1 MPIKL
6 LPVHLVNKIA
16 AGEVIERPASVVKE
30 LVENSIDAGA
40 GRIDIVIED
49 GGRRLIQVTD
59 NGCGMGPEDLALA
72 FSPHATSKLVGEDD
86 LFAIATLG
94 FRGEALASVAS
105 ISHARIQS
113 RRPDDAGGCEV
124 EASGGEIARVRPC
137 PAAPGTTVTIRDLFF
152 NTPARRKFMRTATT
166 EIGHIVEQLT
176 RLALPHP
183 QVAFTLKHNG
193 REMKNL
199 PAAGGTAQ
207 RAADLFGQEL
217 GEGLLPIVRRGG
229 GKISVAGLIAPP
241 AGARATAKWQ
251 YFFLNGRYIRDRLLS
266 HGLREAFRGRIDPN
280 RWPAAFVFIHVPP
293 AEVDV
298 NVHPT
303 KIEVRFQDSQAVHGE
318 LLAALKETLSRA
330 ELNPGA
336 KFAAATPAPAAAPAT
351 AQAGNGIDVEPGYEG
366 PEQLAEERRASLR
379 EALADF
385 FKSAPKPQPSLDF
398 PNQPPRT
405 WQGSQHMPRV
415 CSAHEAALA
424 AEGPRMSPGLVENR
438 PAHAPADAQGPT
450 DIGKYEPAEAAT
462 PLAAAFD
469 VAAPAAMQVHNSY
482 LIIQTPDGIEI
493 VDQHALHERI
503 LYNELRARLADGKLA
518 GQRMLIPAT
527 LPVSPAEAARLE
539 QHADLLA
546 RLGIEV
552 SQFGPNTM
560 AVQQFPSLLAGRGVS
575 PPEFLREM
583 LDRLAED
590 ETVDSERLIEDALA
604 MMSCKA
610 AVKAGQPLTA
620 QEIDSLLE
628 RARTAEKSS
637 ACPHGR
643 PTTLRLTLK
652 DLEKQFHRT

>member
-1 MPIKL
+1 MPIKV

-59 NGCGMGPEDLALA
+59 NGCGMSPEDLALT
-72 FSPHATSKLVGEDD
+72 FRPHATSKLTSEED

-105 ISHARIQS
+105 ISHARIQT
-113 RRPDDAGGCEV
+113 RRADDAGGCEI
-124 EASGGEIARVRPC
+124 EASGEAIGQVRPC
-137 PAAPGTTVTIRDLFF
+137 PAAPGTTITVRDLFF

-183 QVAFTLKHNG
+183 RVAFTLKHNG

-199 PAAGGTAQ
+199 PAALNTSQ

-217 GEGLLPIVRRGG
+217 GGGLLPIIRRGG
-229 GKISVAGLIAPP
+229 GRISVAGLVAPP
-241 AGARATAKWQ
+241 AGARATSKWQ

-266 HGLREAFRGRIDPN
+266 HGLREAFRGRIDPA
-280 RWPAAFVFIHVPP
+280 RWPVAMMFIQVPP

-318 LLAALKETLSRA
+318 LLAALKETLARA

-336 KFAAATPAPAAAPAT
+336 KVAAVAPMPSVAGGPG
-351 AQAGNGIDVEPGYEG
+351 QAGNGIDNEPGYEG
-366 PEQLAEERRASLR
+366 PEQVAEQRRASLR

-385 FKSAPKPQPSLDF
+385 FKSTQQPQPGLDF
-398 PNQPPRT
+398 PDQTPRSWPPARQAGQYPAPT
-405 WQGSQHMPRV
+405 APPQRPEVTAPWEYDARH
-415 CSAHEAALA
+415 
-424 AEGPRMSPGLVENR
+424 ENR
-438 PAHAPADAQGPT
+438 EQPQAAPDGPGAAMAEAPPAVESPADIARSAS
-450 DIGKYEPAEAAT
+450 PAI
-462 PLAAAFD
+462 
-469 VAAPAAMQVHNSY
+469 MQVHNSY
-482 LIIQTPDGIEI
+482 LVIQTPDGIEI

-527 LPVSPAEAARLE
+527 LPVSAAEAARLE

-560 AVQQFPSLLAGRGVS
+560 AVQQFPSLLAARGVN
-575 PPEFLREM
+575 PAEFLREM

-590 ETVDSERLIEDALA
+590 ETIDSERLIEDALA

-610 AVKAGQPLTA
+610 AVKAGDPLTA

-628 RARTAEKSS
+628 RARTAEKAS
-637 ACPHGR
+637 ACPLGR